1 MMTSPQTKRP
11 TFHTL
16 LLGGLTA
23 LLVTATAGMAHA
35 GAAVG
40 DRAPEFALTDL
51 DGKKHSLA
59 DYKGKVVVLEWTN
72 PKCPFV
78 VRHTKEKTMTTLRAK
93 YPEVVWLAINSTRED
108 HPEYVSPKDMKGLA
122 KDNGITYPVL
132 YDADGATGK
141 AYGARTTPHMF
152 VIGKDGVVAYNGAI
166 DDDPSGRNEQ
176 SKRKALVDLAI
187 AAAQKGQPVAESSSK
202 PYGCGVKYK
211 S

>member
-1 MMTSPQTKRP
+1 MKA
-11 TFHTL
+11 L
-16 LLGGLTA
+16 ALVA
-23 LLVTATAGMAHA
+23 LLVPSLAFAE
-35 GAAVG
+35 AAVG
-40 DRAPEFALTDL
+40 QKAPDFSLTDL

-93 YPEVVWLAINSTRED
+93 HGDVVWLAINSTRED
-108 HPEYVSPKDMKGLA
+108 HPEYVSPKDMKSLA

-132 YDADGATGK
+132 YDGDGAVGRSY
-141 AYGARTTPHMF
+141 AARTTPHMF
-152 VIGKDGVVAYNGAI
+152 VIDKEGKVAYNGAI
-166 DDDPSGRNEQ
+166 DDDPSGRNEV

-187 AAAQKGQPVAESSSK
+187 TAASKGQPVAESTSK